1 METLVAILC
10 YLSVILGPSTY
21 TQCEWDAMLI
31 DNADDIETVQ
41 NDPAAMQTVNSM
53 TPPEI
58 TILADCDEEY

>member
-41 NDPAAMQTVNSM
+41 SDPVAMQTVNSM
-53 TPPEI
+53 TTPEI